1 MSLSRA
7 EIALLVEE
15 IAPSVKNAAI
25 QRVLEVDDHTFVLRL
40 RRPGENLMLLVSTS
54 ESLTRMHFVTQRER
68 QPEQPSNF
76 TMLLRKWLDGSIIED
91 LHQFDRDRIVEIK
104 TRIVDP
110 NWTPTEDF
118 VGPAPRTTAYL
129 VIELTGKMAN
139 AYLLDKQ
146 RIVRGLQPG
155 ATRDDREL
163 RVGAHYKAPPL
174 PPIIIERPGEKPGKK
189 SAAERVRWQLDT
201 LPIGE
206 FKTPRERSLQV
217 ENAYGDLGQTD
228 RLERGTRELRA
239 RIRQRQKT
247 LSTRIKKIESDLQKV
262 ENSEQ
267 YRRWGELLQAS
278 FNQIKRGAS
287 TASVTDYYQ
296 EDMPKIEI
304 PLDPARSLQHNI
316 ARYFHQYKRFKD
328 AASRIEDRLLE
339 SMEELDQLNAAQ
351 TQLDACETPE
361 AIEQLAGE
369 LRQNRLLSGLRQQ
382 SGPKGS
388 QTATPKLPYREF
400 RARSGAQILVGRG
413 AKHND
418 ALTTRVA
425 RGRDIWMHARDWTGA
440 HVLLRM
446 TSNQPPRS
454 EDLIDAAL
462 LAAYFSRGKD
472 DSIIDVTYAEA
483 KHVRKPKGAAPGMVT
498 IAGGSTLAITID
510 PERLSRLLENEVPA
524 T

>member
-7 EIALLVEE
+7 EIELLVEE
-15 IAPSVKNAAI
+15 IAPAVHHAAI
-25 QRVLEVDDHTFVLRL
+25 QRVLEVDEHTFILRL
-40 RRPGENLMLLVSTS
+40 RRPGENLMLLVSTR
-54 ESLTRMHFVTQRER
+54 EALTRMHFVTQRER
-68 QPEQPSNF
+68 QPEQPSHF

-91 LHQFDRDRIVEIK
+91 LHQFERDRIVEIRA
-104 TRIVDP
+104 RIVDP

-139 AYLLDKQ
+139 VYLLDKQ
-146 RIVRGLQPG
+146 RIVRGMQPG
-155 ATRDDREL
+155 NARDDREL
-163 RVGAHYKAPPL
+163 RVGAHYRAPAL
-174 PPIIIERPGEKPGKK
+174 PPVSDDNIIERTGKK
-189 SAAERVRWQLDT
+189 PASERVRWQLDT
-201 LPIGE
+201 LPATE
-206 FKTPRERSLQV
+206 RVRSLQV
-217 ENAYGDLGQTD
+217 ENAYADLGQTD
-228 RLERGTRELRA
+228 RLERDTRELRA
-239 RIRQRQKT
+239 RIRQRQKM

-287 TASVTDYYQ
+287 SALVTDYYQ

-304 PLDPARSLQHNI
+304 PLDPARPLQHNI

-339 SMEELDQLNAAQ
+339 TLDELDQLTDALAR
-351 TQLDACETPE
+351 LDACETPE
-361 AIEQLAGE
+361 AIQQLAGE
-369 LRQNRLLSGLRQQ
+369 LREKRLLSGPRQQ
-382 SGPKGS
+382 SGPRGA
-388 QTATPKLPYREF
+388 QNAAPRLPYREF

-418 ALTTRVA
+418 ALTTKVA

-440 HVLLRM
+440 HVVLRM
-446 TSNQPPRS
+446 NSVQPPRS
-454 EDLIDAAL
+454 EDLIDAAM

-483 KHVRKPKGAAPGMVT
+483 KHVRKPRGAAPGTVT

-510 PERLSRLLENEVPA
+510 PDRLSRLLENEVQA